1 MTSRTR
7 LPFTV
12 GLALTLL
19 TLTVLL
25 LSVPGRTAGAV
36 VGGAPASIDEY
47 PFVVALVEPGW
58 SASESQFCGAT
69 LVAPDWVL
77 TAAHCVTRPRDG
89 KPDKIGRIEAFVGR
103 DDLSRRGGERIAV
116 DEIVVHPDRID
127 PDYDIDIALVHL
139 VRDAHAPVVGL
150 PGPDDDALVTAGT
163 AARVVGWG
171 VATAGG
177 NRVTRDA
184 EPSSQLLAA
193 DVPLVA
199 ARTCRNVMDAD
210 AVGPDAFELC
220 AGDVD
225 NGGTDACDGDSGG
238 PLLVPTLAG
247 YVQVGVVAWGDR
259 GCGLPDSPGVYTRV
273 AAAADWIATTISSR

>member
-1 MTSRTR
+1 MTSRIR
-7 LPFTV
+7 FPFAAGPVLAMLLP
-12 GLALTLL
+12 TLL
-19 TLTVLL
+19 LLTAP
-25 LSVPGRTAGAV
+25 VPPAGAV
-36 VGGAPASIDEY
+36 VGGAPATIDEY
-47 PFVVALVEPGW
+47 PFVVALIEPGW

-89 KPDKIGRIEAFVGR
+89 RPDKVSRVEALVGR
-103 DDLSRRGGERIAV
+103 DDLTRRGGEHIAV

-127 PDYDIDIALVHL
+127 PDYDIDLALVHL

-150 PGPDDDALVTAGT
+150 PGPDNDVLVTAGT

-171 VATAGG
+171 VATAGT

-193 DVPLVA
+193 DVPLISG
-199 ARTCRNVMDAD
+199 RTCRDVMDAE
-210 AVGPDAFELC
+210 AVGPNAFELC

-273 AAAADWIATTISSR
+273 AAAADWIATIISSQ